1 MTQMDT
7 NMISPLMP
15 QDPQLK
21 QEILNEMERYPRKA
35 VAQAKIRR
43 MNDQSWVFKKK
54 GVDGAPGRRDS
65 MFKDTKAQESRESW
79 TNRHQTQTDGFSPP
93 AKYSHREDE
102 SEEKQGC
109 PHNPYAKTCPAV

>member
-7 NMISPLMP
+7 NTISLLMP

-21 QEILNEMERYPRKA
+21 QGILSEMERHPRKA

-54 GVDGAPGRRDS
+54 GVDGAPVRR
-65 MFKDTKAQESRESW
+65 DTKAQEVRESW

-102 SEEKQGC
+102 SEEKPRC